1 MRILKY
7 PDESTLKSNLLR
19 PYRNL
24 DELRAIVQ
32 PMLENIKE
40 NGDKAVFEYEK
51 TFDKVEL
58 QSLKVTEKEFQDA
71 YDSLEN
77 ELKAAISHAYQNI
90 YKFHFQQ
97 LFQTKKVTIQQG
109 VTCWQKAVPIEKVG
123 LYVPG
128 GSAPLFSTV
137 LMLAIPATIAGCSE
151 IVLTTPPDQN
161 GKINPAQRV
170 QNWRSSSNW
179 CNGIWNRDRAQGV

>member
-7 PDESTLKSNLLR
+7 PDDSTLKSNLLR

-123 LYVPG
+123 L
-128 GSAPLFSTV
+128 SSTLSTTSHCLKLLF
-137 LMLAIPATIAGCSE
+137 A
-151 IVLTTPPDQN
+151 
-161 GKINPAQRV
+161 KI
-170 QNWRSSSNW
+170 
-179 CNGIWNRDRAQGV
+179 